1 MAIIVSLVALA
12 TALLYARERRKRL
25 AAESAR
31 ERRDADLKDQAER
44 LEAAAE
50 GWRQRVRETTDWSD
64 RLTGELADTR
74 RELEVTRRD
83 LETTQQHYTEC
94 SRARDEGQQ
103 WASAGRSEARAL
115 LKQIVADARKADELL
130 A

>member
-1 MAIIVSLVALA
+1 MLILASLVALA

-31 ERRDADLKDQAER
+31 DRRDADLKDQAER

-50 GWRQRVRETTDWSD
+50 GWRQRVRETTDWAD
-64 RLTGELADTR
+64 RLTVELADAR
-74 RELEVTRRD
+74 RELDVAR
-83 LETTQQHYTEC
+83 QHYDEC

-103 WASAGRSEARAL
+103 SASAGMLQARGR
-115 LKQIVADARKADELL
+115 LKQIADLAREADELL
-130 A
+130 T